1 MDIKKLGALCLQGN
15 VLGAIEYFKSFE
27 NKGEELLELEKKYE
41 ERFIT
46 QTEVEQIN
54 SEDPWVIGVV
64 KAYNNYFRQ
73 VLTNKDLKESEEKLV
88 EDLLQYIELSQGV
101 DLDEVESSLEKKFN
115 ERGYSFLGGV
125 TAPYRGP
132 YIWKT
137 TVKKEFDVNLLDD
150 KQRVNVYF
158 ISDFLMNGW
167 AHFATFGKNYAGGW
181 AKPEGLYCVD
191 IKDKKIDI
199 ESDEY
204 QLSYLKHE
212 GQHLS
217 DFKRFPDLKVWELE
231 YRAKLA
237 ELIYYPKTYTLIE
250 KFLNEAKE
258 DETFPHSYAAYQII
272 KQLSRKLLER
282 EYVGEG
288 VCWKQ
293 VEEDS
298 IRKYGEQLLR
308 EHSKVV
314 NC

>member
-1 MDIKKLGALCLQGN
+1 MDIKKLGGLCLQGN

-27 NKGEELLELEKKYE
+27 DKDEEMLELAKKYE

-46 QTEVEQIN
+46 QTEVERID

-73 VLTNKDLKESEEKLV
+73 VLTNKDLQESEEKLV
-88 EDLLQYIELSQGV
+88 QDLLQYAELSQGV
-101 DLDEVESSLEKKFN
+101 DLDDVEDSLEKKFN

-137 TVKKEFDVNLLDD
+137 TIKKEFEVSLLDD
-150 KQRVNVYF
+150 EQQVDVYF
-158 ISDFLMNGW
+158 ISDFLMHGW
-167 AHFATFGKNYAGGW
+167 AHFATFGRNYAGGW

-191 IKDKKIDI
+191 IKDKKVDT

-217 DFKRFPDLKVWELE
+217 DFKRFPDLKGWELE

-258 DETFPHSYAAYQII
+258 DEAFPHGYAAYQII
-272 KQLSRKLLER
+272 KQLSGELFER
-282 EYVGEG
+282 EYVEDKE
-288 VCWKQ
+288 CWGQIEMSRVKN
-293 VEEDS
+293 
-298 IRKYGEQLLR
+298 YGERLLR
-308 EHSKVV
+308 EHSRELEK
-314 NC
+314 